1 VTLETQSD
9 RERADAPDDAVAP
22 RVSVILPVFNEVG
35 HLEEEIAR
43 VRSGLDASGMT
54 YEVIAV
60 DDGSTDGSADAL
72 DRIDGIEVIRFPE
85 NHGSGTARRFG
96 TLEARGDVVV
106 WTDVDMTYPNDRI
119 AELVDALEGSDQV
132 VGARTS
138 EQGTMKPLRVPA
150 KTTLRWLASYLTGT
164 KIPDLNSGFRAF
176 RRDVGLQFVDQL
188 PAGFSCVTTMT
199 MTFLANGYSV
209 KYVPIEYGKRAGQSK
224 FHWWADTRRYLLQ
237 VVRMVLSYQP
247 LRVFMPLALV
257 LLGLA
262 VAKLVFDWVDRD
274 FRLASNTLL
283 LFFMSLLALTIGI
296 LADLIVRVTKPSM
309 TVRPAQAVR
318 RPPRGDAPA

>member
-1 VTLETQSD
+1 
-9 RERADAPDDAVAP
+9 
-22 RVSVILPVFNEVG
+22 VSVILPVFNEVG
-35 HLEEEIAR
+35 HLAAEVER

-60 DDGSTDGSADAL
+60 DDGSTDGSGDAL
-72 DRIDGIEVIRFPE
+72 DQIDGIDVIRLSE
-85 NHGSGTARRFG
+85 NRGSGTARRFG
-96 TLEARGDVVV
+96 TLEARGDIVV

-119 AELVDALEGSDQV
+119 ADLVRALEGSDQV

-138 EQGTMKPLRVPA
+138 EQGTTKALRVPA
-150 KTTLRWLASYLTGT
+150 KGALRWLASYLTGT

-176 RRDVGLQFVDQL
+176 RRDVALQFVDQL
-188 PAGFSCVTTMT
+188 PPGFSCVTTMT

-209 KYVPIEYGKRAGQSK
+209 KYIPIEYGKRAGQSK

-247 LRVFMPLALV
+247 LRVFMPLALG

-283 LFFMSLLALTIGI
+283 LFFMSLLAMTIGI
-296 LADLIVRVTKPSM
+296 LADLIVRVTKPAM
-309 TVRPAQAVR
+309 TVLPAQAVR
-318 RPPRGDAPA
+318 RANRGGTSA